1 MRPYYVWLV
10 LLLPTA
16 WAASQLA
23 TSEPLMPPLSAGL
36 LLLVVGGL
44 AGLRIGADSVRH
56 FVRELTA
63 LNKYLGEQNHDLV
76 EMNHHLLRQIPLK
89 RRKPQPSTEYE
100 PAEEHR

>member
-1 MRPYYVWLV
+1 
-10 LLLPTA
+10 
-16 WAASQLA
+16 
-23 TSEPLMPPLSAGL
+23 
-36 LLLVVGGL
+36 
-44 AGLRIGADSVRH
+44 
-56 FVRELTA
+56 VRELTA